1 MKYTVTIV
9 ETLEKSVVVDAE
21 SESEALAIVNK
32 MRDNEEIVLTADNY
46 VDYGLKIEN
55 VKQK

>member
-1 MKYTVTIV
+1 MKYTVT
-9 ETLEKSVVVDAE
+9 
-21 SESEALAIVNK
+21 LAIVNK

-55 VKQK
+55 VK